1 MTKSKQ
7 FTHRVLLLVLCRADM
22 SDDERTVCRL
32 DTVVHVHHVPR
43 QRDDTQQLCVG
54 RVVLM

>member
-7 FTHRVLLLVLCRADM
+7 FTHRALPLALCGATM

-32 DTVVHVHHVPR
+32 DTVVHAPHVPR

-54 RVVLM
+54 RVVLT